1 MSKISTRTSLYKR
14 TLKAGIG
21 SAIIPFLMLAT
32 ADISTSLNLK
42 PTPPLQSLFSIT
54 ASAASP
60 SYETLVT
67 EWLAA
72 RKKLDETETINQTLD
87 ADNKKVQ
94 SGIATQKQ
102 SIQQVE
108 KNLNN
113 AAITLANAEG
123 TLDTLE
129 KDQNDPLGEDLNRK
143 RLDNQSVL
151 ETALA
156 KTDAAKHDIQSAET
170 TFKRIKVTV
179 DELEKAVAAAD
190 ASAKAS
196 RVVARAVASAQLA
209 IAKIELADTDN
220 AQPSLMESG
229 FVEEAN
235 AQALA
240 TEKSA
245 GVARNALNITK
256 QRLQRATDQLTANQ
270 EILAVTNKAVETA
283 YANFAI
289 ADKSYKDHDA
299 QQQVKIKQIQ
309 AEIKTANAKIENS
322 QIELQQHK
330 NTLNDELVALEN
342 FKIKLV
348 AGQKMRATLD
358 EDISGA
364 KAAFSDLNI
373 QLRRA
378 QRARSERDAVILA
391 TLNADLHDRLRDGAT
406 GLQASPQIYNRF
418 MVPTESLFRENA
430 SRFSTAGIANIE
442 SIEKLID
449 DIPNRIP
456 KGVDW
461 VLRIDAHA
469 DGGGTAWDLSQARAL
484 NIVKHIAANSSITA
498 DRLSANAYGRFKKLD
513 TGENF
518 QELAANGWIEI
529 ILAAR

>member
-1 MSKISTRTSLYKR
+1 MSKIFTVTSIYKR

-21 SAIIPFLMLAT
+21 ATLIPFLMLGA
-32 ADISTSLNLK
+32 ADISTALNL
-42 PTPPLQSLFSIT
+42 PSTGALQSLLSTT
-54 ASAASP
+54 ASAASA
-60 SYETLVT
+60 SYETLVS
-67 EWLAA
+67 EWLTA
-72 RKKLDETETINQTLD
+72 RKKLDEAETISQALD
-87 ADNKKVQ
+87 ADNNKAQ
-94 SGIATQKQ
+94 SSITTQKQ
-102 SIQQVE
+102 SIQQAE

-113 AAITLANAEG
+113 AAITLANAEA
-123 TLDTLE
+123 TLDTL
-129 KDQNDPLGEDLNRK
+129 KKSQNDPLGEDLNSK

-151 ETALA
+151 EAALA
-156 KTDAAKHDIQSAET
+156 KTDAVKQDIQTAET
-170 TFKRIKVTV
+170 TFKRIKSTV

-196 RVVARAVASAQLA
+196 RVVARAVESAQLA

-220 AQPSLMESG
+220 TQPSLMESG

-245 GVARNALNITK
+245 GVARKALNITK
-256 QRLQRATDQLTANQ
+256 QRLQQATEQLTAKQ
-270 EILAVTNKAVETA
+270 EALAVTNKAVETA

-299 QQQVKIKQIQ
+299 QQQVKISQIQ
-309 AEIKTANAKIENS
+309 AQIKTANAKIETS
-322 QIELQQHK
+322 QIELQQYK

-342 FKIKLV
+342 FKIQL
-348 AGQKMRATLD
+348 AGGQKMRVTLD
-358 EDISGA
+358 ENISGV
-364 KAAFSDLNI
+364 KTAFKDLNI

-391 TLNADLHDRLRDGAT
+391 TLNADLHDRLRSGAT

-418 MVPTESLFRENA
+418 MIPTESLFRENA
-430 SRFSTAGIANIE
+430 SRLSADGISSLV

-469 DGGGTAWDLSQARAL
+469 DGGGTAWDLSQSRAL